1 MVIGCPLPFARI
13 IEEKINAM
21 DVKELEVLVLSVMK
35 KELDSILGLG
45 AVIGFVI
52 GMVNIFI

>member
-1 MVIGCPLPFARI
+1 MARI